1 MAEIRKATIEIPYSK
16 QITIAYQATITLNEK
31 TSNEKL
37 KNEILNFVLNDQKMI
52 KSWKYGKIKI
62 ILDK

>member
-1 MAEIRKATIEIPYSK
+1 MAETRKATIEVPYSK
-16 QITIAYQATITLNEK
+16 QITIAYQATITINEK

-37 KNEILNFVLNDQKMI
+37 KNEIFSFVLSDQEIM